1 MLKTEQKYLMN
12 FCLNSDPMK
21 FFDHAKKYI
30 EYLKKQLDTQSTTTS
45 EQNNPYRIQI
55 AELCRDIIEE
65 KRLELSHDDEKFYRL
80 LSIDMLIIVKTI
92 STNLNEFVSGKKKEI
107 IFLHIFFYSLF

>member
-1 MLKTEQKYLMN
+1 MFKNKKKCFFLFWPFLI
-12 FCLNSDPMK
+12 NSDPAK

-30 EYLKKQLDTQSTTTS
+30 EYLKKQIEFQLTTN

-65 KRLELSHDDEKFYRL
+65 KRLQLNQEDEKFYRL
-80 LSIDMLIIVKTI
+80 LSIDLLSSIKTI
-92 STNLNEFVSGKKKEI
+92 SANLNEFVS
-107 IFLHIFFYSLF
+107 F

>member
-65 KRLELSHDDEKFYRL
+65 KRLELIHDDEKFYRL
-80 LSIDMLIIVKTI
+80 LSIDMLAIVKTI
-92 STNLNEFVSGKKKEI
+92 STNLNEFVSWKKKRNH
-107 IFLHIFFYSLF
+107 FSSYSLF